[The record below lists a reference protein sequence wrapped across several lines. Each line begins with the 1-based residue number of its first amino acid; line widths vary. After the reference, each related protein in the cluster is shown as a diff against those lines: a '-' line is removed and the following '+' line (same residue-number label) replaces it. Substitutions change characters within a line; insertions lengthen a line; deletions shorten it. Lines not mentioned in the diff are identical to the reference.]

1 MKRFL
6 IIVLVFLG
14 SFTLVNANTVIK
26 SKVLVLNY
34 TSSIEPVIF
43 EENGMQFTIIIDEN
57 ARFIKL
63 KIKHLFNTDKTKPIG
78 IQLKTD
84 TKGRLA
90 FANSTP
96 IIYSSN
102 GKVAKIGPVLFSYR
116 GSKIRKVGNLEVI
129 QNENGEI
136 SYKGHVKGATM
147 KYFTKKPKIRMS

>member
-43 EENGMQFTIIIDEN
+43 EENGLQFTIIIDEN

-116 GSKIRKVGNLEVI
+116 GSKIRKVGNFV
-129 QNENGEI
+129 
-136 SYKGHVKGATM
+136 
-147 KYFTKKPKIRMS
+147 

>member
-1 MKRFL
+1 MKRLLL
-6 IIVLVFLG
+6 IILALIG
-14 SFTLVNANTVIK
+14 SYSMVYASSSS
-26 SKVLVLNY
+26 SKNMFVLNY
-34 TSSIEPVIF
+34 KSSIKPVIF
-43 EENGMQFTIIIDEN
+43 EENGMQFSIIIDEN

-63 KIKHLFNTDKTKPIG
+63 NIKHLFNTDKTKPIG

-90 FANSTP
+90 FANGTA

-102 GKVAKIGPVLFSYR
+102 GKVAKIGSVIFSYR
-116 GSKIRKVGNLEVI
+116 GNKIKKVGNLEVL

-136 SYKGHVKGATM
+136 SYKGHVRGATM

>member
-1 MKRFL
+1 M
-6 IIVLVFLG
+6 G